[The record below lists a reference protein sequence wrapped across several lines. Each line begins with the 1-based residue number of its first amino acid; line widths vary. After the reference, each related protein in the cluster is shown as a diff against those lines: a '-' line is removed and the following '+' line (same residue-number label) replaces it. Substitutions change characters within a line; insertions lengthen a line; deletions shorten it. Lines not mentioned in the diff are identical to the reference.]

1 MSEQGERIAVLEAK
15 VERMEQIE
23 NRLNAMET
31 KIAYMFGGLAVL
43 QVVIGVV
50 LAYIKVKGHG

>member
-1 MSEQGERIAVLEAK
+1 MSEQGERIAALEAK

-23 NRLNAMET
+23 QRLNQLES
-31 KIAYMFGGLAVL
+31 KISMMIGGLAVL

-50 LAYIKVKGHG
+50 TAIVKH